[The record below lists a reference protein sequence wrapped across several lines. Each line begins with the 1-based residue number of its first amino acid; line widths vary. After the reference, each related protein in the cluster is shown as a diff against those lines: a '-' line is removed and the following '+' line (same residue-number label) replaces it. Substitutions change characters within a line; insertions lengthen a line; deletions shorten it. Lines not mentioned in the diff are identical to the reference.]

1 MGSQFCR
8 QSPLS
13 PPLPIFF
20 SPSYFAK
27 RGAAPP
33 PSNEIT
39 PLPSRLRRH
48 LFSADVS
55 PFPYGP
61 RAPRLGESWKLCDT
75 AAVSATCNS
84 QTLSFRPTSTR
95 IRRPTSMYRVLLPRA
110 CELFRSLACRTYSL
124 KIAILNIDDSSIMA
138 VNHGHAFIQFVL
150 CAFSVACQMAVIFL
164 MPGRVTS
171 NHTRLGIGH
180 FSHLLFSFC
189 LCHCR
194 SRRGH
199 SPLMKSPL

>member
-8 QSPLS
+8 QSPPSL
-13 PPLPIFF
+13 PPLPLPIFF

-39 PLPSRLRRH
+39 PLSKSAPETFIFSGCFPISLRTSGAASR
-48 LFSADVS
+48 
-55 PFPYGP
+55 
-61 RAPRLGESWKLCDT
+61 
-75 AAVSATCNS
+75 
-84 QTLSFRPTSTR
+84 
-95 IRRPTSMYRVLLPRA
+95 RVLETLRHCCCQCHLQFANFIFSPYFHSNTSPDVNVSCPPAARA

-138 VNHGHAFIQFVL
+138 MNHGHAFIQFVL

-164 MPGRVTS
+164 MPG
-171 NHTRLGIGH
+171 
-180 FSHLLFSFC
+180 
-189 LCHCR
+189 
-194 SRRGH
+194 
-199 SPLMKSPL
+199 

>member
-1 MGSQFCR
+1 MRSLHFQVGSGDIYFQRMFPHFPTDLGR
-8 QSPLS
+8 RVSESPGNSATLLLS
-13 PPLPIFF
+13 VPLAIRKL
-20 SPSYFAK
+20 YLFALL
-27 RGAAPP
+27 
-33 PSNEIT
+33 
-39 PLPSRLRRH
+39 PLEYVARRH
-48 LFSADVS
+48 VNVRIVS
-55 PFPYGP
+55 
-61 RAPRLGESWKLCDT
+61 S
-75 AAVSATCNS
+75 CNA
-84 QTLSFRPTSTR
+84 
-95 IRRPTSMYRVLLPRA
+95 RA

-124 KIAILNIDDSSIMA
+124 KITILNIDDSSIMA
-138 VNHGHAFIQFVL
+138 MNHGHAFIQFVL

-194 SRRGH
+194 SSRGH